1 MALDPL
7 SATFAALADPTR
19 RAILERLALGETSV
33 NDLAAPFDL
42 ALPSVSRH
50 LKVLEQAGLVEQS
63 RQAQWRPRKLQA
75 APLREAADFL
85 EPYRAFWE
93 ASFDRMGE
101 YLNELHASNTKESK
115 EKAHGRNTAVA
126 GKPATRKR

>member
-7 SATFAALADPTR
+7 STTFAALADPTR
-19 RAILERLALGETSV
+19 RAMLERLALGETSV
-33 NDLAAPFDL
+33 SDLAAPFDM

-75 APLREAADFL
+75 VPLKEAADFL

-101 YLNELHASNTKESK
+101 YLAELHASSTRTSK
-115 EKAHGRNTAVA
+115 EKDHGRNTASA
-126 GKPATRKR
+126 AKPATRKR